1 MKLPYGQSNFKNIST
16 EGFYYVD
23 RTQYIENLENLAGRY
38 LFYLRPRKF
47 GKSLFISMLRYYYG
61 EEWKEQ
67 FNDLFGKYYIG
78 HHPTSLANSYL
89 VLKLDFSGIL
99 TDTSEEVYKHFTI
112 KVRNGVKD
120 FFTAYSYAYSEEDY
134 DLVDTIDSPAAL
146 LDSFFSLV
154 QKRSPGRKIYIL
166 IDEYDHFANE
176 LVAFHLHDFKEIV
189 SGNGFVR
196 KFFEIIKEATG
207 EGLVDRMFVTGVS
220 PVTLDSLTSGFNI
233 SKKISLEPDLH
244 EMMGFTE
251 AEAVQMLSH
260 IGVVDASMPSIIS
273 ELRNWY
279 NGYLFH
285 PDASERLYNPNML
298 VYFCDHY
305 QKYQKFPERL
315 LDENIA
321 SDYSKIRRM
330 LGIGGDRAG
339 MEILEQVLAEGWV
352 RANLTIQF
360 TFDRSWVRDDYTS
373 LLFYLGMLTVKGR
386 AGVAWSFQAPNFV
399 IKSLFYDYFVETLRL
414 HANLK
419 ENLYAEISDALYV
432 LSMENEIAPL
442 VHIVEKLLSRLSGR
456 DVQKFDESHLHAI
469 FAALLSSSQAYLVR
483 SQPEVERRF
492 VDLLCTMLP
501 GIPINWNYAFELKY
515 LKKKDA
521 TQLTAKREEAISQ
534 LKDYLRSDD
543 LRTISNLAAYVIVFV
558 GDKAKIIERVQ

>member
-1 MKLPYGQSNFKNIST
+1 
-16 EGFYYVD
+16 
-23 RTQYIENLENLAGRY
+23 
-38 LFYLRPRKF
+38 
-47 GKSLFISMLRYYYG
+47 
-61 EEWKEQ
+61 
-67 FNDLFGKYYIG
+67 
-78 HHPTSLANSYL
+78 
-89 VLKLDFSGIL
+89 
-99 TDTSEEVYKHFTI
+99 
-112 KVRNGVKD
+112 
-120 FFTAYSYAYSEEDY
+120 
-134 DLVDTIDSPAAL
+134 
-146 LDSFFSLV
+146 
-154 QKRSPGRKIYIL
+154 
-166 IDEYDHFANE
+166 
-176 LVAFHLHDFKEIV
+176 
-189 SGNGFVR
+189 
-196 KFFEIIKEATG
+196 
-207 EGLVDRMFVTGVS
+207 
-220 PVTLDSLTSGFNI
+220 
-233 SKKISLEPDLH
+233 
-244 EMMGFTE
+244 
-251 AEAVQMLSH
+251 
-260 IGVVDASMPSIIS
+260 
-273 ELRNWY
+273 
-279 NGYLFH
+279 
-285 PDASERLYNPNML
+285 
-298 VYFCDHY
+298 
-305 QKYQKFPERL
+305 
-315 LDENIA
+315 
-321 SDYSKIRRM
+321 
-330 LGIGGDRAG
+330 
-339 MEILEQVLAEGWV
+339 VLAEGWV